1 MTRFPRRSRLL
12 LLNAAI
18 ALGTIGGG
26 HVVDSGN
33 AAAAAWRQR
42 APWCAYLGG
51 MGGGFECAY
60 YTFEQCM
67 ETARGL
73 GGYRSPNPYA
83 VVDNPNRTRRRA
95 RR

>member
-1 MTRFPRRSRLL
+1 MTRYCHRNRLL
-12 LLNAAI
+12 ALNAAI
-18 ALGTIGGG
+18 ALGAIVGASA
-26 HVVDSGN
+26 VDAGN

-51 MGGGFECAY
+51 FGGNFDCSY

-67 ETARGL
+67 ATARGL
-73 GGYRSPNPYA
+73 GGYCSPNARGAYDPY
-83 VVDNPNRTRRRA
+83 PPRRRG

>member
-1 MTRFPRRSRLL
+1 MTRYCHRIRLL
-12 LLNAAI
+12 ALNAAI
-18 ALGTIGGG
+18 ALGAIVAAG
-26 HVVDSGN
+26 VLDSGN

-51 MGGGFECAY
+51 FGGNFDCSY

-67 ETARGL
+67 ATARGL
-73 GGYRSPNPYA
+73 GGYCTPNAREAYQPYGK
-83 VVDNPNRTRRRA
+83 PRRG